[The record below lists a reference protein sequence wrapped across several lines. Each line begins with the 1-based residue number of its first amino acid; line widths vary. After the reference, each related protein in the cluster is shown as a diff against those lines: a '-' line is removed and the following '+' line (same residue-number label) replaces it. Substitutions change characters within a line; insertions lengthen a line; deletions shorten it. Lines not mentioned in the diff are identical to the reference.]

1 MYVIIMGAATIGYP
15 LISSL
20 VTAGHEVLAI
30 DPDPQRAAYLRR
42 KLGSVFL
49 SGDATSSSVLRE
61 AGTNRADIF
70 IATTG
75 NDADN
80 LAACLLA
87 KNMFNAG
94 RTVSVVNLPE
104 NAELFE
110 MAGVDVAVST
120 TDLVLS
126 NISGALPAHPLVRLM
141 PIRGRG
147 LEVVGLKI
155 PAGAAV
161 VGRPLRD
168 VQVPYGAHI
177 SLIISSAGRAET
189 PTPETILEGE
199 DEVIAVSPAE
209 STQSLW
215 ETLTELR

>member
-1 MYVIIMGAATIGYP
+1 MYVIVMGAGTIGYP

-20 VTAGHEVLAI
+20 VSSGHEVLAI
-30 DPDPQRAAYLRR
+30 EPDLERSSNLRR
-42 KLGSVFL
+42 KLGSMFI
-49 SGDATSSSVLRE
+49 SGRGTSSSVLRE

-70 IATTG
+70 IATSG

-87 KNMFNAG
+87 KNLFNAG
-94 RTVSVVNLPE
+94 RTISVVNVAE
-104 NAELFE
+104 NTELFE
-110 MAGVDVAVST
+110 RAGIDVAVSV

-126 NISGALPAHPLVRLM
+126 SIAGALPAHPLLRLM
-141 PIRGRG
+141 PVRGRG
-147 LEVVGLKI
+147 LEVVGLKL

-161 VGRPLRD
+161 VGRPLKE

-189 PTPETILEGE
+189 PTPDTVLEAE
-199 DEVIAVSPAE
+199 DEIIAVSPTE
-209 STQSLW
+209 STRSLW